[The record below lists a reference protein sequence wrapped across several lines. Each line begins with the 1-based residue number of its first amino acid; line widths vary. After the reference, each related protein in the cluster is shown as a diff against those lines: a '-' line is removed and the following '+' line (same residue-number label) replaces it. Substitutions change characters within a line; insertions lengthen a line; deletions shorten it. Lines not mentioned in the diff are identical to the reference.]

1 MIKGN
6 NRRMFRKP
14 GLARQAIG
22 ILASSK
28 ELMDEV
34 QPVRMVAGGDPALE
48 QARQQVLASG
58 ISPTNP
64 LFDQL
69 VGRIYSNTTQSPLAV
84 RGGASSLSQYL
95 SSPTLGDFLPTRR
108 QPPPQDFRQTGEYLP
123 DLGDPVEIIGG
134 GIRGLVQGGGA
145 RDESGTGEP
154 IRRRIKAQGT
164 PRDISAGITS
174 VLEDAARS
182 VISEPVRM
190 GQGNPPPRE
199 EPSAVDRLSRTS
211 SIISQPTGMGPEAV
225 RSIEEEREE
234 RRRQGDATARG
245 TAEFQEKMSPS
256 DLALDTRRLNA
267 ERPKLNRAQRRL
279 NTAQRAYDKVVANG
293 TEEQQAEAL
302 ASLTQA
308 QNEVKRLAPIVADL
322 EETVGTGKRKQ
333 TLDRFFGQLED
344 INRQLA
350 DENISDKARQKLLEQ
365 RDKVQSRMEEAGIRK
380 FEPDDTDLSDRP
392 QKPVPEIDAQS
403 DDAEDSAKA
412 DETRARLETDA
423 VIENIAGG
431 DDETIKKL
439 QEENKKI
446 DEQLS
451 KVESGLAD
459 KPSPEETEVVKKAME
474 SAGYDEKEV
483 RENIRKDSFWNAVMI
498 AGLQM
503 AAGASEGGDRF
514 SNMARAAII
523 GLDEFNKDVKQ
534 KEKSAYQRYRDKKAD
549 ELAERKFE
557 LQKKTSDVQAQQ
569 LVLQTLS
576 TRQRL
581 NSSRIAEIQ
590 AEERLAISRAGEE
603 RAAGTASFNRSV
615 AINEIVQDR
624 IDSATTRSAVQKRI
638 AEEKGVDKL
647 QVTEQEIRDR
657 IRRDV
662 QKELF
667 PPNPSDTNDTN
678 AALEEARRRGLIK

>member
-69 VGRIYSNTTQSPLAV
+69 VGRIYSNTTQSQLAIG
-84 RGGASSLSQYL
+84 GGASSLAQYL
-95 SSPTLGDFLPTRR
+95 SSPTLGDNLPGRR
-108 QPPPQDFRQTGEYLP
+108 QPPPPAEGIFTVSDLVP
-123 DLGDPVEIIGG
+123 DVLRETDPVEMIGG

-164 PRDISAGITS
+164 PGGSLGREIDRVSRALGNP
-174 VLEDAARS
+174 VLDKADEERYGSDA
-182 VISEPVRM
+182 IDLLKM
-190 GQGNPPPRE
+190 PPPRGVE
-199 EPSAVDRLSRTS
+199 
-211 SIISQPTGMGPEAV
+211 G
-225 RSIEEEREE
+225 
-234 RRRQGDATARG
+234 ARG

-256 DLALDTRRLNA
+256 DLALDTRRLNTDRA
-267 ERPKLNRAQRRL
+267 ALNRAQRRL

-293 TEEQQAEAL
+293 TEEQQAESL

-322 EETVGTGKRKQ
+322 EETVGKGKRKQ

-350 DENISDKARQKLLEQ
+350 DEKISDKARQKLLEQ

-581 NSSRIAEIQ
+581 NSSRIAEMQ
-590 AEERLAISRAGEE
+590 ADQRLAISRASEE
-603 RAAGTASFNRSV
+603 RAAETASLNRSV
-615 AINEIVQDR
+615 AINEIIQDR
-624 IDSATTRSAVQKRI
+624 IDSPTTRAAIQKQI
-638 AEEKGVDKL
+638 AEEKGVDKTK
-647 QVTEQEIRDR
+647 VTEQMIRDR
-657 IRRDV
+657 IRQDV

-667 PPNPSDTNDTN
+667 PPTQD

>member
-69 VGRIYSNTTQSPLAV
+69 VGRIYSNTTQSPLAI

-95 SSPTLGDFLPTRR
+95 SSPTLGDNLPGRR
-108 QPPPQDFRQTGEYLP
+108 QPPPPAEGIFTVSDLVP
-123 DLGDPVEIIGG
+123 DVLRETDPVEMIGG

-154 IRRRIKAQGT
+154 RPQRIKPQGT
-164 PRDISAGITS
+164 PGGSLGREIDRISRSLGNP
-174 VLEDAARS
+174 VLESVFLDDQADQERYGSDA
-182 VISEPVRM
+182 IDLLKM
-190 GQGNPPPRE
+190 PPPRGVE
-199 EPSAVDRLSRTS
+199 
-211 SIISQPTGMGPEAV
+211 G
-225 RSIEEEREE
+225 
-234 RRRQGDATARG
+234 ARG

-256 DLALDTRRLNA
+256 DLALDTRRLNTDRA
-267 ERPKLNRAQRRL
+267 ALNRAQRTL
-279 NTAQRAYDKVVANG
+279 TVAQNAYDKTIAGG
-293 TEEQQAEAL
+293 TEAQQAEAL
-302 ASLTQA
+302 TKLQEAR
-308 QNEVKRLAPIVADL
+308 NEVKRLAPIVDDL

-350 DENISDKARQKLLEQ
+350 DENISDKARQKLLKQ

-380 FEPDDTDLSDRP
+380 FEPDDTDRSDRP
-392 QKPVPEIDAQS
+392 QKPGPEIDAQS
-403 DDAEDSAKA
+403 EDSEDSAKP

-423 VIENIAGG
+423 VIESIAGG
-431 DDETIKKL
+431 DNETIKKL

-451 KVESGLAD
+451 EVESGLAD
-459 KPSPEETEVVKKAME
+459 KPSPGETEVVKKAME

-483 RENIRKDSFWNAVMI
+483 RENIKKDSFWNAVMV

-514 SNMARAAII
+514 SNMARAAIV

-590 AEERLAISRAGEE
+590 ADERLAISRAGEE
-603 RAAGTASFNRSV
+603 RAAKAARLNQAVS
-615 AINEIVQDR
+615 INEIVQGR
-624 IDSATTRSAVQKRI
+624 IDSPTTRAAIQKQI
-638 AEEKGVDKL
+638 AEEKGVDKTK
-647 QVTEQEIRDR
+647 VTEQQIRDR
-657 IRRDV
+657 IRQDV

-667 PPNPSDTNDTN
+667 PPNPNDTN

>member
-1 MIKGN
+1 
-6 NRRMFRKP
+6 MFRKP

-69 VGRIYSNTTQSPLAV
+69 VGRIYSNTTQSQLAIG
-84 RGGASSLSQYL
+84 GGASSLAQYL
-95 SSPTLGDFLPTRR
+95 SSPTLGDNLPGRR
-108 QPPPQDFRQTGEYLP
+108 QPPPPAEGIFTVSDLVP
-123 DLGDPVEIIGG
+123 DVLRETDPVEMIGG

-164 PRDISAGITS
+164 PGGSLGREIDRVSRALGNP
-174 VLEDAARS
+174 VLDKADEERYGSDA
-182 VISEPVRM
+182 IDLLKM
-190 GQGNPPPRE
+190 PPPRGVE
-199 EPSAVDRLSRTS
+199 
-211 SIISQPTGMGPEAV
+211 G
-225 RSIEEEREE
+225 
-234 RRRQGDATARG
+234 ARG

-256 DLALDTRRLNA
+256 DLALDTRRLNTDRA
-267 ERPKLNRAQRRL
+267 ALNRAQRRL

-293 TEEQQAEAL
+293 TEEQQAESL

-322 EETVGTGKRKQ
+322 EETVGKGKRKQ

-350 DENISDKARQKLLEQ
+350 DEKISDKARQKLLEQ

-581 NSSRIAEIQ
+581 NSSRIAEMQ
-590 AEERLAISRAGEE
+590 ADQRLAISRASEE
-603 RAAGTASFNRSV
+603 RAAETASLNRSV
-615 AINEIVQDR
+615 AINEIIQDR
-624 IDSATTRSAVQKRI
+624 IDSPTTRAAIQKQI
-638 AEEKGVDKL
+638 AEEKGVDKTK
-647 QVTEQEIRDR
+647 VTEQMIRDR
-657 IRRDV
+657 IRQDV

-667 PPNPSDTNDTN
+667 PPTQD